1 MPGIVTSQVEVVQ
14 VTPFGL
20 WVAVD
25 DREYFLDFKLFPW
38 FKKATI
44 DAIGRVEEVAPGHLF
59 WPSLDVDLDIDTIMN
74 PEEFPLVAR

>member
-25 DREYFLDFKLFPW
+25 DSEYFLDFKLFPW

-44 DAIGRVEEVAPGHLF
+44 DAIGRVEEIAPGHLF